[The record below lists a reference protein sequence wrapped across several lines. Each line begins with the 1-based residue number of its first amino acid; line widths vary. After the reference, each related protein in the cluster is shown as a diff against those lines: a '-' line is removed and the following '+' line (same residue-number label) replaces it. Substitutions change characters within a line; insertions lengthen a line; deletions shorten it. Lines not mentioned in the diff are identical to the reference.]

1 MESLPPIELA
11 AVASAIAYVVLA
23 ARPSAWCWPV
33 GFVSSCLW
41 AYRVSVAYDLYFDA
55 ALNAFYAVMSAVGLW
70 RWTRRADGRGAAP
83 PITRMRARE
92 HVAWLGLGAGATAAC
107 AVLAEAYTE
116 AAMPLVDAATTV
128 YAVIATVL
136 LIERRLENWLYFL
149 AVDAVSVWLYLE
161 RGSPLFAGLFVVYCG
176 LAAWGYASWRRQSAG
191 GAAANPPPAAPLDSV

>member
-41 AYRVSVAYDLYFDA
+41 AYRVFVAYDLYFDA
-55 ALNAFYAVMSAVGLW
+55 ALNGFYAAVSVVGLW
-70 RWTRRADGRGAAP
+70 RWTRGGGDGGGAAA

-92 HVAWLGLGAGATAAC
+92 HVAWLALGAGATAGC

-116 AAMPLVDAATTV
+116 AAMPLADAATTA

-149 AVDAVSVWLYLE
+149 AVDAAYVWLYLE
-161 RGSPLFAGLFVVYCG
+161 RGSPLFAGLFAGYCG
-176 LAAWGYASWRRQSAG
+176 LAAWGYASWRRQGA
-191 GAAANPPPAAPLDSV
+191 GAAAENPAAPAPLD